1 LTHALGNHH
10 DKETE
15 MTELASWITDGVS
28 IPLPWN
34 RRRNESRV
42 TVSRSGPADA
52 LEANAR
58 RGRADGYYEA
68 HRSETYDRIAF
79 RGPIL

>member
-1 LTHALGNHH
+1 MHSATTTT
-10 DKETE
+10 KETE

-28 IPLPWN
+28 LPWN

-42 TVSRSGPADA
+42 TADRSGTAA
-52 LEANAR
+52 TSKFEAPR
-58 RGRADGYYEA
+58 SRADGYYEA
-68 HRSETYDRIAF
+68 HRSETYDRIAL